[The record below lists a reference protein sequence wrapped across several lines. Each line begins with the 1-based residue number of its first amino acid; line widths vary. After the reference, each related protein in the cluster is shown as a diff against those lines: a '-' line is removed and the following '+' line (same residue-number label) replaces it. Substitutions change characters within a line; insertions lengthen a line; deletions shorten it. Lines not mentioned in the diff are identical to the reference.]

1 MKYNLQGFSQEV
13 ASELN
18 IDGIDL
24 YLLRWFVDFK
34 DTNQMDTKI
43 VDGEVYYWI
52 YHKKVSEDMPILHMQ
67 KTAIYR
73 RLKKLCKAQI
83 FKKTVVRE
91 RGTFT
96 YYAIGPNYI
105 RLISNTP
112 NSSIANVSAIKP
124 PPVSPAF
131 DDDNFRCENCRCSK
145 CCGNSSC
152 DNDLGYGD
160 NGGGDFYLNSS
171 CENYGSRD
179 ACASYT
185 DHRDCEDLASS
196 FNLPTEGFDKISAS
210 LMPIK
215 ESVSNNVGDYIL
227 NAGSLNMKSGELKSQ
242 ESSFESHEGNTEF
255 QEGAVASTISDIE
268 SPEVV
273 LKSHKGVIESTISAI
288 ESPQGAIESTTSSF
302 KSPQGVINS
311 QEGSLKSPKG
321 ISESLT
327 SPSKLTSHTLNDESL
342 TFEPKTDT
350 FKAEER
356 TFESDRGALES
367 DQKIEI
373 NKNNIIY
380 NSSNSENNET
390 TLSDLL
396 WKFIKELNPTFP
408 LPDFKKWARDFKNIL
423 YKDKRDF
430 DEVSEVI
437 EWTFTNDDNT
447 FWSDKIV
454 EASDLRRHYKRIL
467 AQFNGAKRAI
477 KNKISTSKSYYNT
490 ADFIEF

>member
-34 DTNQMDTKI
+34 DTKQMDTKI

-52 YHKKVSEDMPILHMQ
+52 YHKKVSEDMPILHLQ

-131 DDDNFRCENCRCSK
+131 DDDNFSCENCRCSK
-145 CCGNSSC
+145 CCGNFSDY
-152 DNDLGYGD
+152 DN
-160 NGGGDFYLNSS
+160 
-171 CENYGSRD
+171 
-179 ACASYT
+179 
-185 DHRDCEDLASS
+185 HRYCEDLANS
-196 FNLPTEGFDKISAS
+196 FNLPTEGFDKISAG
-210 LMPIK
+210 LMPVE
-215 ESVSNNVGDYIL
+215 ESASNNVGDYIL

-255 QEGAVASTISDIE
+255 QEG
-268 SPEVV
+268 
-273 LKSHKGVIESTISAI
+273 VIESTISAI
-288 ESPQGAIESTTSSF
+288 ESPQGAIESTTSSL

-327 SPSKLTSHTLNDESL
+327 SPSKLNSHTLNDENL

-350 FKAEER
+350 FKAEEG

-390 TLSDLL
+390 TLSELL

-408 LPDFKKWARDFKNIL
+408 LPDFKKWVRDFKNIL

-467 AQFNGAKRAI
+467 AQFNGAKRAL

>member
-52 YHKKVSEDMPILHMQ
+52 YHKKVSEDMPILHLQ

-112 NSSIANVSAIKP
+112 NSSIAKISAIKP

-131 DDDNFRCENCRCSK
+131 DDDNFLCENCRCSK
-145 CCGNSSC
+145 CCGNFSGC
-152 DNDLGYGD
+152 DNHRY
-160 NGGGDFYLNSS
+160 
-171 CENYGSRD
+171 CE
-179 ACASYT
+179 
-185 DHRDCEDLASS
+185 ELANS
-196 FNLPTEGFDKISAS
+196 FNLPTDGFDKISAG
-210 LMPIK
+210 LMPVE
-215 ESVSNNVGDYIL
+215 ESASNNVVDYIL
-227 NAGSLNMKSGELKSQ
+227 NAGSLNVKSSELKSQ
-242 ESSFESHEGNTEF
+242 ESPFESHEGNTEF
-255 QEGAVASTISDIE
+255 QEG
-268 SPEVV
+268 
-273 LKSHKGVIESTISAI
+273 VIESTISAI
-288 ESPQGAIESTTSSF
+288 E
-302 KSPQGVINS
+302 SPQGVINS

-327 SPSKLTSHTLNDESL
+327 SPSKLNSHTLNDENL

-350 FKAEER
+350 FKAEEG

-390 TLSDLL
+390 TLSELL

-408 LPDFKKWARDFKNIL
+408 LPDFKKWVRDFKNIL

-467 AQFNGAKRAI
+467 AQFNGAKRAL

>member
-52 YHKKVSEDMPILHMQ
+52 YHKKVSEDMPILHLQ

-131 DDDNFRCENCRCSK
+131 DDDNFLCENCRCSK
-145 CCGNSSC
+145 CCGNFSDY
-152 DNDLGYGD
+152 DN
-160 NGGGDFYLNSS
+160 
-171 CENYGSRD
+171 
-179 ACASYT
+179 
-185 DHRDCEDLASS
+185 HRYCEDLANS
-196 FNLPTEGFDKISAS
+196 FNLPTDGFDKISAG
-210 LMPIK
+210 LMPV
-215 ESVSNNVGDYIL
+215 EENVSNNVGDYIL
-227 NAGSLNMKSGELKSQ
+227 NAGSLNMKSSELKSQ
-242 ESSFESHEGNTEF
+242 ESSFESHE
-255 QEGAVASTISDIE
+255 
-268 SPEVV
+268 
-273 LKSHKGVIESTISAI
+273 GVIESTISAI

-327 SPSKLTSHTLNDESL
+327 SPSKLNSHTLNDENL

-350 FKAEER
+350 FKAEEG

-390 TLSDLL
+390 TLSELL

-408 LPDFKKWARDFKNIL
+408 LPDFKKWVRDFKNIL

-467 AQFNGAKRAI
+467 AQFNGAKRAL

>member
-52 YHKKVSEDMPILHMQ
+52 YHKKVSEDMPILHLQ

-131 DDDNFRCENCRCSK
+131 DDDNFGCENCRCSK
-145 CCGNSSC
+145 CCGNFSDY
-152 DNDLGYGD
+152 DN
-160 NGGGDFYLNSS
+160 
-171 CENYGSRD
+171 
-179 ACASYT
+179 
-185 DHRDCEDLASS
+185 HRYCEDLANS

-210 LMPIK
+210 LMPVE
-215 ESVSNNVGDYIL
+215 ESASNNVGDYIL
-227 NAGSLNMKSGELKSQ
+227 NVGSLNMKSSELKSQ
-242 ESSFESHEGNTEF
+242 ESSFESHEGNTES
-255 QEGAVASTISDIE
+255 QE
-268 SPEVV
+268 
-273 LKSHKGVIESTISAI
+273 GVIESTISAI

-327 SPSKLTSHTLNDESL
+327 SPSKLNSHTLNDENL

-350 FKAEER
+350 FKAEEG

-390 TLSDLL
+390 TLSELL

-408 LPDFKKWARDFKNIL
+408 LPDFKKWVRDFKNIL

-467 AQFNGAKRAI
+467 AQFNGAKRAL

>member
-52 YHKKVSEDMPILHMQ
+52 YHKKVSEDMPILHLQ

-131 DDDNFRCENCRCSK
+131 DDDNFSCENCRCSK
-145 CCGNSSC
+145 CCGNFSDY
-152 DNDLGYGD
+152 DN
-160 NGGGDFYLNSS
+160 
-171 CENYGSRD
+171 
-179 ACASYT
+179 
-185 DHRDCEDLASS
+185 HRYCEDLANS
-196 FNLPTEGFDKISAS
+196 FNLPTDGFDKISAG
-210 LMPIK
+210 LMPVE
-215 ESVSNNVGDYIL
+215 ESASNNVGDYIL
-227 NAGSLNMKSGELKSQ
+227 NAGSLNVKSSELKSQ

-255 QEGAVASTISDIE
+255 QE
-268 SPEVV
+268 
-273 LKSHKGVIESTISAI
+273 GVIESTISAI

-327 SPSKLTSHTLNDESL
+327 SPSKLNSHTLNDENL

-350 FKAEER
+350 FKAEEG

-390 TLSDLL
+390 TLSELL

-408 LPDFKKWARDFKNIL
+408 LPDFKKWVRDFKNIL

-467 AQFNGAKRAI
+467 AQFNGAKRAL

>member
-52 YHKKVSEDMPILHMQ
+52 YHKKVSEDMPILHLQ

-131 DDDNFRCENCRCSK
+131 DDDNFGCENCRCSK
-145 CCGNSSC
+145 CCGNFSDY
-152 DNDLGYGD
+152 DN
-160 NGGGDFYLNSS
+160 
-171 CENYGSRD
+171 
-179 ACASYT
+179 
-185 DHRDCEDLASS
+185 HRYCEDLANS
-196 FNLPTEGFDKISAS
+196 FNLPTEGFDKISAG
-210 LMPIK
+210 LMPVE
-215 ESVSNNVGDYIL
+215 ESASNNVGDYIL
-227 NAGSLNMKSGELKSQ
+227 NAGSLNVKSSELKSQ

-255 QEGAVASTISDIE
+255 QE
-268 SPEVV
+268 
-273 LKSHKGVIESTISAI
+273 GVIESTISAI

-327 SPSKLTSHTLNDESL
+327 SPSKLNSHTLNDENL

-350 FKAEER
+350 FKAEEG

-390 TLSDLL
+390 TLSELL
-396 WKFIKELNPTFP
+396 WKFVKELNPTFP
-408 LPDFKKWARDFKNIL
+408 LPDFKKWVRDFKNIL

-467 AQFNGAKRAI
+467 AQFNGAKRAL

>member
-52 YHKKVSEDMPILHMQ
+52 YHKKVSEDMPILHLQ

-124 PPVSPAF
+124 PPIGPAF
-131 DDDNFRCENCRCSK
+131 DDDNFGCENCRCSK
-145 CCGNSSC
+145 CCGNFSGC

-160 NGGGDFYLNSS
+160 
-171 CENYGSRD
+171 
-179 ACASYT
+179 
-185 DHRDCEDLASS
+185 HRDCEELATS

-210 LMPIK
+210 LMPVE
-215 ESVSNNVGDYIL
+215 ESVSNHVGDYIL
-227 NAGSLNMKSGELKSQ
+227 NAGSLNIKSGELKSQ
-242 ESSFESHEGNTEF
+242 EVALKSHEG
-255 QEGAVASTISDIE
+255 V
-268 SPEVV
+268 
-273 LKSHKGVIESTISAI
+273 I
-288 ESPQGAIESTTSSF
+288 ESPQGAIESTTGSF

-311 QEGSLKSPKG
+311 QEGSLKSSKG

-327 SPSKLTSHTLNDESL
+327 SPSKLTSHTLNDENL

-350 FKAEER
+350 FKAEEG

-390 TLSDLL
+390 TLSELL

-408 LPDFKKWARDFKNIL
+408 MPDFKKWVRDFKNIL

-467 AQFNGAKRAI
+467 AQFNGAKRAL
-477 KNKISTSKSYYNT
+477 KNKISTSRSYYNT

>member
-52 YHKKVSEDMPILHMQ
+52 YHKKVSEDMPILHLQ

-124 PPVSPAF
+124 PSVSPAF
-131 DDDNFRCENCRCSK
+131 DDDNFGCENCRCSK
-145 CCGNSSC
+145 CCGNFSGC

-160 NGGGDFYLNSS
+160 
-171 CENYGSRD
+171 
-179 ACASYT
+179 
-185 DHRDCEDLASS
+185 HRDCEELASS

-210 LMPIK
+210 LMPV
-215 ESVSNNVGDYIL
+215 EENVSNHVGDYIL

-255 QEGAVASTISDIE
+255 QEGAVASTISDIK
-268 SPEVV
+268 SQEVA
-273 LKSHKGVIESTISAI
+273 LKSHEGVI
-288 ESPQGAIESTTSSF
+288 ESPQGAIESTTGSF
-302 KSPQGVINS
+302 KSPQDVINS
-311 QEGSLKSPKG
+311 QEGSLKSQKG

-327 SPSKLTSHTLNDESL
+327 SPSKLNSHTLNDENL

-350 FKAEER
+350 FKAEEG

-390 TLSDLL
+390 TLSELL

-408 LPDFKKWARDFKNIL
+408 LPDFKKWVRDFKNIL

-467 AQFNGAKRAI
+467 AQFNGAKRAL

>member
-52 YHKKVSEDMPILHMQ
+52 YHKKVSEDMPILHLQ

-112 NSSIANVSAIKP
+112 NSSIANVSAIKL

-131 DDDNFRCENCRCSK
+131 DDDNFGCENCHCSK
-145 CCGNSSC
+145 CCGNFSGC
-152 DNDLGYGD
+152 DNDLGYGG
-160 NGGGDFYLNSS
+160 NGGGDYYLNAS
-171 CENYGSRD
+171 CE
-179 ACASYT
+179 SY
-185 DHRDCEDLASS
+185 DDRDCEDLANS
-196 FNLPTEGFDKISAS
+196 FNLPTDGFDKISAG
-210 LMPIK
+210 LMPVE
-215 ESVSNNVGDYIL
+215 ESASNNVGDYIL
-227 NAGSLNMKSGELKSQ
+227 NAGSLNVKSSELKSQ
-242 ESSFESHEGNTEF
+242 ESSF
-255 QEGAVASTISDIE
+255 
-268 SPEVV
+268 
-273 LKSHKGVIESTISAI
+273 

-327 SPSKLTSHTLNDESL
+327 SPSKLNSHTLNDENL

-350 FKAEER
+350 FKAEEG
-356 TFESDRGALES
+356 TFESNRGALES

-390 TLSDLL
+390 TLSELL

-408 LPDFKKWARDFKNIL
+408 LPDFKKWVRDFKNIL

-467 AQFNGAKRAI
+467 AQFNGAKRAL

>member
-52 YHKKVSEDMPILHMQ
+52 YHKKVSEDMPILHLQ

-112 NSSIANVSAIKP
+112 NSSIANISAIKP
-124 PPVSPAF
+124 PSVSPAF
-131 DDDNFRCENCRCSK
+131 DDDNFLCENCRCSK
-145 CCGNSSC
+145 CCGNFSGC
-152 DNDLGYGD
+152 DN
-160 NGGGDFYLNSS
+160 
-171 CENYGSRD
+171 
-179 ACASYT
+179 
-185 DHRDCEDLASS
+185 HRYCEDLANS
-196 FNLPTEGFDKISAS
+196 FNLPTDGFDKISAG
-210 LMPIK
+210 LMPVE
-215 ESVSNNVGDYIL
+215 ESASNNVGDYIL
-227 NAGSLNMKSGELKSQ
+227 NAGSLNVKSSELKSQ

-255 QEGAVASTISDIE
+255 QEG
-268 SPEVV
+268 
-273 LKSHKGVIESTISAI
+273 VIESTISAI
-288 ESPQGAIESTTSSF
+288 E
-302 KSPQGVINS
+302 SPQGVINS

-327 SPSKLTSHTLNDESL
+327 SPSKLNSHTLNDENL

-350 FKAEER
+350 FKAEEG

-390 TLSDLL
+390 TLSELL

-408 LPDFKKWARDFKNIL
+408 LPDFKKWVRDFKNIL

-467 AQFNGAKRAI
+467 AQFNGAKRAL

>member
-52 YHKKVSEDMPILHMQ
+52 YHKKVSEDMPILHLQ

-124 PPVSPAF
+124 PPISPAF

-145 CCGNSSC
+145 CCGNFSGC

-160 NGGGDFYLNSS
+160 
-171 CENYGSRD
+171 
-179 ACASYT
+179 
-185 DHRDCEDLASS
+185 HRDCEELATS

-210 LMPIK
+210 LMPVE
-215 ESVSNNVGDYIL
+215 ESASNNVGDYIL

-242 ESSFESHEGNTEF
+242 ESSFESHEG
-255 QEGAVASTISDIE
+255 V
-268 SPEVV
+268 
-273 LKSHKGVIESTISAI
+273 I
-288 ESPQGAIESTTSSF
+288 ESPQGAIESTTGSF

-327 SPSKLTSHTLNDESL
+327 SPSKLTSHTLNDENL
-342 TFEPKTDT
+342 TFEPKTDK
-350 FKAEER
+350 FKAEEG

-373 NKNNIIY
+373 NKNTIIY

-390 TLSDLL
+390 TLSELL

-408 LPDFKKWARDFKNIL
+408 LPDFKKWVRDFKNIL

-467 AQFNGAKRAI
+467 AQFNGAKRAL

>member
-52 YHKKVSEDMPILHMQ
+52 YHKKVSEDMPILHLQ

-124 PPVSPAF
+124 PPIGPAF
-131 DDDNFRCENCRCSK
+131 DDDNFLCENCRCSK
-145 CCGNSSC
+145 CCGNFSGC

-160 NGGGDFYLNSS
+160 
-171 CENYGSRD
+171 
-179 ACASYT
+179 
-185 DHRDCEDLASS
+185 HRDCEELATS
-196 FNLPTEGFDKISAS
+196 FNLPTEGFDKISES
-210 LMPIK
+210 LMPIE
-215 ESVSNNVGDYIL
+215 ESASNNVGDYIL

-242 ESSFESHEGNTEF
+242 ESSFESHEG
-255 QEGAVASTISDIE
+255 V
-268 SPEVV
+268 
-273 LKSHKGVIESTISAI
+273 I

-327 SPSKLTSHTLNDESL
+327 SPSKLNSHTLNDENL

-390 TLSDLL
+390 TLSELL

-408 LPDFKKWARDFKNIL
+408 LPDFKKWVRDFKNIL

-467 AQFNGAKRAI
+467 AQFNGAKRAL
-477 KNKISTSKSYYNT
+477 KNKISTSRSYYNT

>member
-52 YHKKVSEDMPILHMQ
+52 YHKKVSEDMPILHLQ

-112 NSSIANVSAIKP
+112 DSSIANVSAIKP
-124 PPVSPAF
+124 PPVGPAF
-131 DDDNFRCENCRCSK
+131 DDDNFGCENCRCSK
-145 CCGNSSC
+145 CCGNFSGC
-152 DNDLGYGD
+152 DNDLGHG
-160 NGGGDFYLNSS
+160 
-171 CENYGSRD
+171 
-179 ACASYT
+179 
-185 DHRDCEDLASS
+185 DHRDCEELATS

-210 LMPIK
+210 LMPV
-215 ESVSNNVGDYIL
+215 EENVSNHVGDYIL

-255 QEGAVASTISDIE
+255 QEGAVASTISDIK
-268 SPEVV
+268 SQEVA
-273 LKSHKGVIESTISAI
+273 LKSHEGVI
-288 ESPQGAIESTTSSF
+288 ESPQGAIESTTGSF

-311 QEGSLKSPKG
+311 QEGSLKSQKG

-327 SPSKLTSHTLNDESL
+327 SPSKLTSHTLNDENL
-342 TFEPKTDT
+342 TFKPKTDT

-390 TLSDLL
+390 TLSELL

-408 LPDFKKWARDFKNIL
+408 LPDFKKWVRDFKNIL

-467 AQFNGAKRAI
+467 AQFNGAKRAL
-477 KNKISTSKSYYNT
+477 KNKISTSRSYYNT

>member
-52 YHKKVSEDMPILHMQ
+52 YHKKVSEDMPILHLQ

-112 NSSIANVSAIKP
+112 NSSIANISAIKP

-131 DDDNFRCENCRCSK
+131 DDDNFSCENCRCSK
-145 CCGNSSC
+145 CCGNFSGC

-160 NGGGDFYLNSS
+160 
-171 CENYGSRD
+171 
-179 ACASYT
+179 
-185 DHRDCEDLASS
+185 HRDCEELATS

-210 LMPIK
+210 LMPVE
-215 ESVSNNVGDYIL
+215 ESASNNVGDYIL

-242 ESSFESHEGNTEF
+242 ESSFESHEG
-255 QEGAVASTISDIE
+255 V
-268 SPEVV
+268 
-273 LKSHKGVIESTISAI
+273 I

-327 SPSKLTSHTLNDESL
+327 SPSKLNSHTLNDENL

-350 FKAEER
+350 FKAEEG

-390 TLSDLL
+390 TLSELL

-408 LPDFKKWARDFKNIL
+408 LPDFKKWVRDFKNIL

-467 AQFNGAKRAI
+467 AQFNGAKRAL

>member
-52 YHKKVSEDMPILHMQ
+52 YHKKVSDDMPILHLQ

-112 NSSIANVSAIKP
+112 NSSIAKVSAIKP

-131 DDDNFRCENCRCSK
+131 DDDNFLCENCRCSK
-145 CCGNSSC
+145 CCGNFSGC
-152 DNDLGYGD
+152 DN
-160 NGGGDFYLNSS
+160 
-171 CENYGSRD
+171 
-179 ACASYT
+179 
-185 DHRDCEDLASS
+185 HRYCEDLANS
-196 FNLPTEGFDKISAS
+196 FNLPTDGFDKISAG
-210 LMPIK
+210 LMPV
-215 ESVSNNVGDYIL
+215 EENVSNNVGDYIL

-242 ESSFESHEGNTEF
+242 ESSFESHE
-255 QEGAVASTISDIE
+255 
-268 SPEVV
+268 
-273 LKSHKGVIESTISAI
+273 GVIESTISAI

-327 SPSKLTSHTLNDESL
+327 SPSKLNSHTLNDENL

-350 FKAEER
+350 FKAEEG

-390 TLSDLL
+390 TLSELL

-408 LPDFKKWARDFKNIL
+408 LPDFKKWVRDFKNIL

-467 AQFNGAKRAI
+467 AQFNGAKRAL

>member
-52 YHKKVSEDMPILHMQ
+52 YHKKVSEDMPILHLQ

-124 PPVSPAF
+124 PPIGPAF
-131 DDDNFRCENCRCSK
+131 DDDNFGCENCRCSK
-145 CCGNSSC
+145 CCWNFSGY
-152 DNDLGYGD
+152 DN
-160 NGGGDFYLNSS
+160 
-171 CENYGSRD
+171 
-179 ACASYT
+179 
-185 DHRDCEDLASS
+185 HRYCEDLANS
-196 FNLPTEGFDKISAS
+196 FNLPTEGFDKISAG
-210 LMPIK
+210 LMPVE
-215 ESVSNNVGDYIL
+215 ESASNNVGDYIL

-255 QEGAVASTISDIE
+255 QE
-268 SPEVV
+268 
-273 LKSHKGVIESTISAI
+273 GVIESTISAI

-327 SPSKLTSHTLNDESL
+327 SPSKLNSHTLNDENLTHLRPKKELLSL
-342 TFEPKTDT
+342 T
-350 FKAEER
+350 
-356 TFESDRGALES
+356 
-367 DQKIEI
+367 
-373 NKNNIIY
+373 
-380 NSSNSENNET
+380 
-390 TLSDLL
+390 
-396 WKFIKELNPTFP
+396 
-408 LPDFKKWARDFKNIL
+408 
-423 YKDKRDF
+423 
-430 DEVSEVI
+430 EV
-437 EWTFTNDDNT
+437 
-447 FWSDKIV
+447 
-454 EASDLRRHYKRIL
+454 L
-467 AQFNGAKRAI
+467 
-477 KNKISTSKSYYNT
+477 
-490 ADFIEF
+490 

>member
-34 DTNQMDTKI
+34 DTKQMDTKI

-52 YHKKVSEDMPILHMQ
+52 YHKKVSEDMPILHLQ

-112 NSSIANVSAIKP
+112 NSSIANVSAIKL

-131 DDDNFRCENCRCSK
+131 DNDNFRCENCRCSK
-145 CCGNSSC
+145 CCGNFSGY
-152 DNDLGYGD
+152 DN
-160 NGGGDFYLNSS
+160 
-171 CENYGSRD
+171 
-179 ACASYT
+179 
-185 DHRDCEDLASS
+185 HRYCEDLANS
-196 FNLPTEGFDKISAS
+196 FNLPTDGFDKISAG
-210 LMPIK
+210 LMPVE
-215 ESVSNNVGDYIL
+215 ESASNNVGDYIL
-227 NAGSLNMKSGELKSQ
+227 NAGSLNVKSSELKSQ

-255 QEGAVASTISDIE
+255 QEG
-268 SPEVV
+268 
-273 LKSHKGVIESTISAI
+273 VIESTISAI
-288 ESPQGAIESTTSSF
+288 E
-302 KSPQGVINS
+302 SPQGVINS

-327 SPSKLTSHTLNDESL
+327 SPSKLNSHTLNDENL

-350 FKAEER
+350 FKAEEG

-390 TLSDLL
+390 TLSELL

-408 LPDFKKWARDFKNIL
+408 LPDFKKWVRDFKNIL

-467 AQFNGAKRAI
+467 AQFNGAKRAL
-477 KNKISTSKSYYNT
+477 KNKISTSRSYYNT

>member
-1 MKYNLQGFSQEV
+1 MKYTIMGFSQKAACEFN
-13 ASELN
+13 L
-18 IDGIDL
+18 DLIDL
-24 YLLRWFVDFK
+24 VILRWFVDFK

-52 YHKKVSEDMPILHMQ
+52 YHKKVSEDMPILHLQ

-124 PPVSPAF
+124 PSVGPAF
-131 DDDNFRCENCRCSK
+131 DDDNFGCENCRCSK
-145 CCGNSSC
+145 CCGNFSGC

-160 NGGGDFYLNSS
+160 
-171 CENYGSRD
+171 
-179 ACASYT
+179 
-185 DHRDCEDLASS
+185 HRDCEELATS

-210 LMPIK
+210 LMPVE
-215 ESVSNNVGDYIL
+215 ESASNHVGDYIL

-255 QEGAVASTISDIE
+255 QEG
-268 SPEVV
+268 
-273 LKSHKGVIESTISAI
+273 VIESTISAI
-288 ESPQGAIESTTSSF
+288 ESPQGAIESTTSSL

-327 SPSKLTSHTLNDESL
+327 SPSKLNSHTLNDENL

-350 FKAEER
+350 FKAEEG

-390 TLSDLL
+390 TLSELL

-408 LPDFKKWARDFKNIL
+408 LPDFKKWVRDFKNIL

-467 AQFNGAKRAI
+467 AQFNGAKRAL

>member
-52 YHKKVSEDMPILHMQ
+52 YHKKVSEDMPILHLQ

-131 DDDNFRCENCRCSK
+131 DDDNFLCENCRCSK
-145 CCGNSSC
+145 CCGNFSGC

-160 NGGGDFYLNSS
+160 
-171 CENYGSRD
+171 
-179 ACASYT
+179 
-185 DHRDCEDLASS
+185 HRDCEELATS
-196 FNLPTEGFDKISAS
+196 FNLPTEGFDKISES
-210 LMPIK
+210 LMPIE
-215 ESVSNNVGDYIL
+215 ESASNNVGDYIL

-242 ESSFESHEGNTEF
+242 ESSFESHEG
-255 QEGAVASTISDIE
+255 V
-268 SPEVV
+268 
-273 LKSHKGVIESTISAI
+273 I
-288 ESPQGAIESTTSSF
+288 ESPQGAIESTTGSF

-311 QEGSLKSPKG
+311 QEGSLKSQKS

-327 SPSKLTSHTLNDESL
+327 SPSKLTSHTLNDENL

-350 FKAEER
+350 FKAEEG

-390 TLSDLL
+390 TLSELL

-408 LPDFKKWARDFKNIL
+408 LPDFKKWVRDFKNIL

-467 AQFNGAKRAI
+467 AQFNSAKRAL

>member
-52 YHKKVSEDMPILHMQ
+52 YHKKVSEDMPILHLQ

-105 RLISNTP
+105 RLINNTP

-131 DDDNFRCENCRCSK
+131 DDDNFLCENCRCSK
-145 CCGNSSC
+145 CCGNFSDY
-152 DNDLGYGD
+152 DN
-160 NGGGDFYLNSS
+160 
-171 CENYGSRD
+171 
-179 ACASYT
+179 
-185 DHRDCEDLASS
+185 HRYCEDLANS
-196 FNLPTEGFDKISAS
+196 FNLPTDGFDKISAG
-210 LMPIK
+210 LMPVE
-215 ESVSNNVGDYIL
+215 ESASNNVGDYIL
-227 NAGSLNMKSGELKSQ
+227 NAGSLNVKSSELKSQ

-255 QEGAVASTISDIE
+255 QE
-268 SPEVV
+268 
-273 LKSHKGVIESTISAI
+273 GVIESTISAI

-327 SPSKLTSHTLNDESL
+327 SPSKLNSHTLNDENL

-350 FKAEER
+350 FKAEEG

-390 TLSDLL
+390 TLSELL

-408 LPDFKKWARDFKNIL
+408 LPDFKKWVRDFKNIL

-430 DEVSEVI
+430 DEVSKVI

-467 AQFNGAKRAI
+467 AQFNGAKRAL

>member
-1 MKYNLQGFSQEV
+1 MVMKYNLQGFSQEV

-34 DTNQMDTKI
+34 DTKQMDTKI

-112 NSSIANVSAIKP
+112 NSSIANVSAIKL

-131 DDDNFRCENCRCSK
+131 DDDNSRCENCRCSK
-145 CCGNSSC
+145 CCGNFSGC
-152 DNDLGYGD
+152 DN
-160 NGGGDFYLNSS
+160 
-171 CENYGSRD
+171 
-179 ACASYT
+179 
-185 DHRDCEDLASS
+185 RDCEDLANS
-196 FNLPTEGFDKISAS
+196 FNLPTDGFDKISAG
-210 LMPIK
+210 LMPVE
-215 ESVSNNVGDYIL
+215 ESASNNVGDYIL
-227 NAGSLNMKSGELKSQ
+227 NAGSLNVKSSELKLQ

-255 QEGAVASTISDIE
+255 QE
-268 SPEVV
+268 
-273 LKSHKGVIESTISAI
+273 GVIESTISAI
-288 ESPQGAIESTTSSF
+288 ESPQGAIESTTGSF

-311 QEGSLKSPKG
+311 QEGSLKSQKG

-327 SPSKLTSHTLNDESL
+327 SPSKLNSHTLNDENL

-350 FKAEER
+350 FKAEEG

-390 TLSDLL
+390 TLSELL

-408 LPDFKKWARDFKNIL
+408 MPDFKKWVRDFKNIL

-467 AQFNGAKRAI
+467 AQFNGAKRAL
-477 KNKISTSKSYYNT
+477 KNKISTSRSYYNT

>member
-52 YHKKVSEDMPILHMQ
+52 YHKKVSEDMPILHLQ

-124 PPVSPAF
+124 PPIGPAF
-131 DDDNFRCENCRCSK
+131 DDDNFGCENCRCSK
-145 CCGNSSC
+145 CCWNFSGY
-152 DNDLGYGD
+152 DNHRY
-160 NGGGDFYLNSS
+160 
-171 CENYGSRD
+171 CE
-179 ACASYT
+179 
-185 DHRDCEDLASS
+185 ELATS
-196 FNLPTEGFDKISAS
+196 FNLPTDGFDKISAG
-210 LMPIK
+210 LMPVE
-215 ESVSNNVGDYIL
+215 ESASNNVGDYIL

-242 ESSFESHEGNTEF
+242 ESSFESHE
-255 QEGAVASTISDIE
+255 
-268 SPEVV
+268 
-273 LKSHKGVIESTISAI
+273 GVIESTISAI

-311 QEGSLKSPKG
+311 QEGSLKSQKG

-327 SPSKLTSHTLNDESL
+327 SPSKLNSHTLNDENL

-350 FKAEER
+350 FKAEEG

-390 TLSDLL
+390 TLSELL

-408 LPDFKKWARDFKNIL
+408 LPDFKKWVRDFKNIL

-467 AQFNGAKRAI
+467 AQFNGAKRAL
-477 KNKISTSKSYYNT
+477 KNKISASKSYYNT

>member
-52 YHKKVSEDMPILHMQ
+52 YHKKVSEDMPILHLQ

-105 RLISNTP
+105 RLINNTP

-131 DDDNFRCENCRCSK
+131 DDDNFLCENCRCSK
-145 CCGNSSC
+145 CCGNFSDY
-152 DNDLGYGD
+152 DN
-160 NGGGDFYLNSS
+160 
-171 CENYGSRD
+171 
-179 ACASYT
+179 
-185 DHRDCEDLASS
+185 HRYCEDLANS
-196 FNLPTEGFDKISAS
+196 FNLPTEGFDKISAG
-210 LMPIK
+210 LMPVE
-215 ESVSNNVGDYIL
+215 ESASNNVGDYIL
-227 NAGSLNMKSGELKSQ
+227 NAGSLNVKSSELKSQ

-255 QEGAVASTISDIE
+255 QE
-268 SPEVV
+268 
-273 LKSHKGVIESTISAI
+273 GVIESTISAI

-327 SPSKLTSHTLNDESL
+327 SPSKLNSHTLNDENL

-350 FKAEER
+350 FKAEEG

-390 TLSDLL
+390 TLSELL

-408 LPDFKKWARDFKNIL
+408 LPDFKKWVRDFKNIL

-467 AQFNGAKRAI
+467 AQFNGAKRAL

>member
-52 YHKKVSEDMPILHMQ
+52 YHKKVSEDMPILHLQ

-124 PPVSPAF
+124 PPIGPAF
-131 DDDNFRCENCRCSK
+131 DDDNFLCENCRCSK
-145 CCGNSSC
+145 CCGNFSGC
-152 DNDLGYGD
+152 DNDLGYG
-160 NGGGDFYLNSS
+160 Y
-171 CENYGSRD
+171 
-179 ACASYT
+179 
-185 DHRDCEDLASS
+185 HRDCEELATS

-210 LMPIK
+210 LMPI
-215 ESVSNNVGDYIL
+215 EENVSNHVGDYIL

-242 ESSFESHEGNTEF
+242 ESSFESHEG
-255 QEGAVASTISDIE
+255 V
-268 SPEVV
+268 
-273 LKSHKGVIESTISAI
+273 I
-288 ESPQGAIESTTSSF
+288 ESPQGAIESTTGSF

-327 SPSKLTSHTLNDESL
+327 SPSKLNSHTLNDENL

-350 FKAEER
+350 FKAEEG

-390 TLSDLL
+390 TLSELL

-408 LPDFKKWARDFKNIL
+408 LPDFKKWVRDFKNIL

-467 AQFNGAKRAI
+467 AQFNGAKRAL
-477 KNKISTSKSYYNT
+477 KNKISTSKSDYNT

>member
-52 YHKKVSEDMPILHMQ
+52 YHKKVSEDMPILHLQ

-112 NSSIANVSAIKP
+112 NSSIANISAIKP
-124 PPVSPAF
+124 PSVSPAF
-131 DDDNFRCENCRCSK
+131 DDDNFGCENCRCSK
-145 CCGNSSC
+145 CCGNFSGY

-160 NGGGDFYLNSS
+160 
-171 CENYGSRD
+171 
-179 ACASYT
+179 
-185 DHRDCEDLASS
+185 HRDCEELATS

-210 LMPIK
+210 LMPV
-215 ESVSNNVGDYIL
+215 EENVSNHVGDYIL

-242 ESSFESHEGNTEF
+242 ESSFESHEG
-255 QEGAVASTISDIE
+255 V
-268 SPEVV
+268 
-273 LKSHKGVIESTISAI
+273 I
-288 ESPQGAIESTTSSF
+288 ESPQGAIESTTGSF

-311 QEGSLKSPKG
+311 QEGSLKSQKG

-327 SPSKLTSHTLNDESL
+327 SPSKLTSHTLNDENL

-350 FKAEER
+350 FKAEEG

-373 NKNNIIY
+373 NKNTIIY
-380 NSSNSENNET
+380 NFSNSENNET
-390 TLSDLL
+390 TLSELL

-408 LPDFKKWARDFKNIL
+408 MPDFKKWVRDFKNIL

-467 AQFNGAKRAI
+467 AQFNGAKRAL
-477 KNKISTSKSYYNT
+477 KNKISTSRSYYNT

>member
-52 YHKKVSEDMPILHMQ
+52 YHKKVSEDMPILHLQ

-131 DDDNFRCENCRCSK
+131 DDDNFLCENCRCSK
-145 CCGNSSC
+145 CCGNFSGC

-160 NGGGDFYLNSS
+160 
-171 CENYGSRD
+171 
-179 ACASYT
+179 
-185 DHRDCEDLASS
+185 HRDCEELATS
-196 FNLPTEGFDKISAS
+196 FNLPTEGFDKISES
-210 LMPIK
+210 LMPIE
-215 ESVSNNVGDYIL
+215 ESASNNVGDYIL

-242 ESSFESHEGNTEF
+242 ESSFESHEG
-255 QEGAVASTISDIE
+255 V
-268 SPEVV
+268 
-273 LKSHKGVIESTISAI
+273 I
-288 ESPQGAIESTTSSF
+288 ESPQGAIESTTGSF

-311 QEGSLKSPKG
+311 QEGSLKSQKS

-327 SPSKLTSHTLNDESL
+327 SPSKLTSHTLNDENL

-390 TLSDLL
+390 TLSELL

-408 LPDFKKWARDFKNIL
+408 LPDFKKWVRDFKNIL

-467 AQFNGAKRAI
+467 AQFNGAKRAL
-477 KNKISTSKSYYNT
+477 KNKISTSRSYYNT

>member
-52 YHKKVSEDMPILHMQ
+52 YHKKVSEDMPILHLQ

-131 DDDNFRCENCRCSK
+131 DDDNFSCENCRCSK
-145 CCGNSSC
+145 CCGNFSGC
-152 DNDLGYGD
+152 DN
-160 NGGGDFYLNSS
+160 
-171 CENYGSRD
+171 
-179 ACASYT
+179 
-185 DHRDCEDLASS
+185 HRYCEDLANS
-196 FNLPTEGFDKISAS
+196 FNLPTEGFDKISAG
-210 LMPIK
+210 LMPVE
-215 ESVSNNVGDYIL
+215 ESASNNVGDYIL
-227 NAGSLNMKSGELKSQ
+227 NAGSLNVKSSELKSQ

-255 QEGAVASTISDIE
+255 QEG
-268 SPEVV
+268 
-273 LKSHKGVIESTISAI
+273 VIESTISAI
-288 ESPQGAIESTTSSF
+288 E
-302 KSPQGVINS
+302 SPQGVINS

-327 SPSKLTSHTLNDESL
+327 SPSKLNSHTLNDENL

-350 FKAEER
+350 FKAEEG

-390 TLSDLL
+390 TLSELL

-408 LPDFKKWARDFKNIL
+408 LPDFKKWVRDFKNIL

-467 AQFNGAKRAI
+467 AQFNGAKRAL

>member
-52 YHKKVSEDMPILHMQ
+52 YHKKVSEDMPILHLQ

-131 DDDNFRCENCRCSK
+131 DDDNFGCENCRCSK
-145 CCGNSSC
+145 CCGNFSDY
-152 DNDLGYGD
+152 DN
-160 NGGGDFYLNSS
+160 
-171 CENYGSRD
+171 
-179 ACASYT
+179 
-185 DHRDCEDLASS
+185 HRYCEDLANS
-196 FNLPTEGFDKISAS
+196 FNLPTEGFDKISAG
-210 LMPIK
+210 LMPVE
-215 ESVSNNVGDYIL
+215 ESASNNVGDYIL
-227 NAGSLNMKSGELKSQ
+227 NAGSLNVKSSELKSQ

-255 QEGAVASTISDIE
+255 QE
-268 SPEVV
+268 
-273 LKSHKGVIESTISAI
+273 GVIESTISAI

-327 SPSKLTSHTLNDESL
+327 SPSKLNSHTLNDENL

-350 FKAEER
+350 FKAEEG

-390 TLSDLL
+390 TLSELL

-408 LPDFKKWARDFKNIL
+408 LPDFKKWVRDFKNIL

-467 AQFNGAKRAI
+467 AQFNGAKRAL

-490 ADFIEF
+490 ADFMEF

>member
-52 YHKKVSEDMPILHMQ
+52 YHKKVSEDMPILHLQ

-131 DDDNFRCENCRCSK
+131 DDDNFGCENCRCSK
-145 CCGNSSC
+145 CCGNFSGC

-160 NGGGDFYLNSS
+160 
-171 CENYGSRD
+171 
-179 ACASYT
+179 
-185 DHRDCEDLASS
+185 HRDCEELATS

-210 LMPIK
+210 LMPV
-215 ESVSNNVGDYIL
+215 EENVSNNVGDYIL

-255 QEGAVASTISDIE
+255 QEGAVASTISDIK
-268 SPEVV
+268 SQEVA
-273 LKSHKGVIESTISAI
+273 LKSHEGVI

-327 SPSKLTSHTLNDESL
+327 SPSKLNSHTLNDENL

-350 FKAEER
+350 FKAEEG

-390 TLSDLL
+390 TLSELL

-408 LPDFKKWARDFKNIL
+408 LPDFKKWVRDFKNIL

-467 AQFNGAKRAI
+467 AQFNGAKRAL

>member
-34 DTNQMDTKI
+34 DTKQMDTKI

-52 YHKKVSEDMPILHMQ
+52 YHKKVSEDMPILHLQ

-124 PPVSPAF
+124 PSVSPAF
-131 DDDNFRCENCRCSK
+131 DDDNFLCENCRCSK
-145 CCGNSSC
+145 CCGNFSDY
-152 DNDLGYGD
+152 DN
-160 NGGGDFYLNSS
+160 
-171 CENYGSRD
+171 
-179 ACASYT
+179 
-185 DHRDCEDLASS
+185 HRYCEDLANS
-196 FNLPTEGFDKISAS
+196 FNLPTDGFDKISAG
-210 LMPIK
+210 LMPVE
-215 ESVSNNVGDYIL
+215 ESASNNVGDYIL
-227 NAGSLNMKSGELKSQ
+227 NAGSLNVKSSELKSQ

-255 QEGAVASTISDIE
+255 QE
-268 SPEVV
+268 
-273 LKSHKGVIESTISAI
+273 GVIESTISAI

-327 SPSKLTSHTLNDESL
+327 SPSKLNSHTLNNENL

-350 FKAEER
+350 FKAEEG

-390 TLSDLL
+390 TLSELL

-408 LPDFKKWARDFKNIL
+408 LPDFKKWVRDFKNIL

-467 AQFNGAKRAI
+467 AQFNSAKRAL

>member
-52 YHKKVSEDMPILHMQ
+52 YHKKVSEDMPILHLQ

-131 DDDNFRCENCRCSK
+131 DDDNFLCENCRCSK
-145 CCGNSSC
+145 CCGNFSDY
-152 DNDLGYGD
+152 DN
-160 NGGGDFYLNSS
+160 
-171 CENYGSRD
+171 
-179 ACASYT
+179 
-185 DHRDCEDLASS
+185 HRYCEDLANS
-196 FNLPTEGFDKISAS
+196 FNLPTEGFDKISAG
-210 LMPIK
+210 LMPVE
-215 ESVSNNVGDYIL
+215 ESASNNVGDYIL

-255 QEGAVASTISDIE
+255 QE
-268 SPEVV
+268 
-273 LKSHKGVIESTISAI
+273 GVIESTISAI

-327 SPSKLTSHTLNDESL
+327 SPSKLNSHTLNDENL

-350 FKAEER
+350 FKAEEG

-390 TLSDLL
+390 TLSELL

-408 LPDFKKWARDFKNIL
+408 LPDFKKWVRDFKNIL

-467 AQFNGAKRAI
+467 AQFNGAKRAL

>member
-52 YHKKVSEDMPILHMQ
+52 YHKKVSEDMPILHLQ

-131 DDDNFRCENCRCSK
+131 DDDNFSCENCRCSK
-145 CCGNSSC
+145 CCGNFSDY
-152 DNDLGYGD
+152 DN
-160 NGGGDFYLNSS
+160 
-171 CENYGSRD
+171 
-179 ACASYT
+179 
-185 DHRDCEDLASS
+185 HRYCEDLANS
-196 FNLPTEGFDKISAS
+196 FNLPTEGFDKISAG
-210 LMPIK
+210 LMPVE
-215 ESVSNNVGDYIL
+215 ESASNNVGDYIL
-227 NAGSLNMKSGELKSQ
+227 NAGSLNVKSSELKSQ

-255 QEGAVASTISDIE
+255 QE
-268 SPEVV
+268 
-273 LKSHKGVIESTISAI
+273 GVIESTISAI

-327 SPSKLTSHTLNDESL
+327 SPSKLNSHTLNDENL

-350 FKAEER
+350 FKAEEG

-390 TLSDLL
+390 TLSELL

-408 LPDFKKWARDFKNIL
+408 LPDFKKWVRDFKNIL

-467 AQFNGAKRAI
+467 AQFNGAKRAL

>member
-52 YHKKVSEDMPILHMQ
+52 YHKKVSEDMPILHLQ

-112 NSSIANVSAIKP
+112 NSSIANISAIKP

-131 DDDNFRCENCRCSK
+131 DDDNFSCENCRCSK
-145 CCGNSSC
+145 CCGNFSGC

-160 NGGGDFYLNSS
+160 
-171 CENYGSRD
+171 
-179 ACASYT
+179 
-185 DHRDCEDLASS
+185 HRDCEELANS
-196 FNLPTEGFDKISAS
+196 FNLPTDGFDKISAG
-210 LMPIK
+210 LMPVE
-215 ESVSNNVGDYIL
+215 ESASNNVGDYIL
-227 NAGSLNMKSGELKSQ
+227 NAGSLNVKSSELKSQ

-255 QEGAVASTISDIE
+255 QEG
-268 SPEVV
+268 
-273 LKSHKGVIESTISAI
+273 VIESTISAI
-288 ESPQGAIESTTSSF
+288 E
-302 KSPQGVINS
+302 SPQGVINS

-327 SPSKLTSHTLNDESL
+327 SPSKLNSHTLNDENL

-350 FKAEER
+350 FKAEEG

-390 TLSDLL
+390 TLSELL

-408 LPDFKKWARDFKNIL
+408 LPDFKKWVRDFKNIL

-467 AQFNGAKRAI
+467 AQFNGAKRAL

>member
-43 VDGEVYYWI
+43 VDGEVYYRI
-52 YHKKVSEDMPILHMQ
+52 YHKKVSEDMPILHLQ

-124 PPVSPAF
+124 PPIGPAF
-131 DDDNFRCENCRCSK
+131 DDDNFGCENCRCSK
-145 CCGNSSC
+145 C
-152 DNDLGYGD
+152 
-160 NGGGDFYLNSS
+160 

-179 ACASYT
+179 ACASY
-185 DHRDCEDLASS
+185 DNHRYCEELATS
-196 FNLPTEGFDKISAS
+196 FNLPTDGFDKISAC
-210 LMPIK
+210 LMPVE
-215 ESVSNNVGDYIL
+215 ESASNNVGDYIL

-242 ESSFESHEGNTEF
+242 ESSFESHEGNTES
-255 QEGAVASTISDIE
+255 QEGAVA
-268 SPEVV
+268 
-273 LKSHKGVIESTISAI
+273 STISAI

-327 SPSKLTSHTLNDESL
+327 SPSKLNSHTLNDENL

-350 FKAEER
+350 FKAEEG

-390 TLSDLL
+390 TLSELL

-408 LPDFKKWARDFKNIL
+408 LPDFKKWVRDFKNIL

-467 AQFNGAKRAI
+467 AQFNGAKRAL

>member
-52 YHKKVSEDMPILHMQ
+52 YHKKVSEDMPILHLQ

-124 PPVSPAF
+124 SPVSPAF
-131 DDDNFRCENCRCSK
+131 DDDNFLCENCRCSK
-145 CCGNSSC
+145 CCGNFSGC

-160 NGGGDFYLNSS
+160 
-171 CENYGSRD
+171 
-179 ACASYT
+179 
-185 DHRDCEDLASS
+185 HRDCEELATS

-210 LMPIK
+210 LMPVE
-215 ESVSNNVGDYIL
+215 ESASNNVGDYIL

-242 ESSFESHEGNTEF
+242 ESSFESHEG
-255 QEGAVASTISDIE
+255 V
-268 SPEVV
+268 
-273 LKSHKGVIESTISAI
+273 I
-288 ESPQGAIESTTSSF
+288 ESPQGAIESTTGSF

-311 QEGSLKSPKG
+311 QEGSLKSSKG

-327 SPSKLTSHTLNDESL
+327 SPSKLTSHTLNDENL

-350 FKAEER
+350 FKAEEG
-356 TFESDRGALES
+356 TFESYRGALES

-390 TLSDLL
+390 TLSELL

-408 LPDFKKWARDFKNIL
+408 LPDFKKWVRDFKNIL

-467 AQFNGAKRAI
+467 AQFNGAKRAL
-477 KNKISTSKSYYNT
+477 KNKISTSRSYYNT

>member
-52 YHKKVSEDMPILHMQ
+52 YHKKVSEDMPILHLQ

-112 NSSIANVSAIKP
+112 NSSIAKVSAIKP

-131 DDDNFRCENCRCSK
+131 DDDNFGCENCRCSK
-145 CCGNSSC
+145 CCGNFSDY
-152 DNDLGYGD
+152 DN
-160 NGGGDFYLNSS
+160 
-171 CENYGSRD
+171 
-179 ACASYT
+179 
-185 DHRDCEDLASS
+185 HRYCEDLANS
-196 FNLPTEGFDKISAS
+196 FNLPTEGFDKISAG
-210 LMPIK
+210 LMPVE
-215 ESVSNNVGDYIL
+215 ESASNNVGDYIL
-227 NAGSLNMKSGELKSQ
+227 NAGSLNVKSSELKSQ

-255 QEGAVASTISDIE
+255 QE
-268 SPEVV
+268 
-273 LKSHKGVIESTISAI
+273 GVIESTISAI

-327 SPSKLTSHTLNDESL
+327 SPSKLNSHTLNDENL

-350 FKAEER
+350 FKAEEG

-390 TLSDLL
+390 TLSELL

-408 LPDFKKWARDFKNIL
+408 LPDFKKWVRDFKNIL

-467 AQFNGAKRAI
+467 AQFNGAKRAL